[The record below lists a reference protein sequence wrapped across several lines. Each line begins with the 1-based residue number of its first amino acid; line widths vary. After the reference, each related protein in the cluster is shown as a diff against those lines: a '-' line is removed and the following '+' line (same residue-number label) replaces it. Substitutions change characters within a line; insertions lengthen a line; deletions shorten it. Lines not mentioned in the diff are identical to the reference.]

1 MAFTNMDTVRQHL
14 RQEGA
19 VRDTFADVTVQLLAA
34 SPVALLHANL
44 KAGTVRVKGKE
55 IGTPRSQVV
64 TLASQPV
71 VLANQQVIPDSVVV
85 ASDSS
90 LGTIYTENTD
100 YHVDHAEGK
109 LARIATGMIGS
120 GTAVTVWY
128 YAYRLYVE
136 GVDFTVN
143 YEKGTIRR
151 ITSGAIEDGQTVFVD
166 YQTLTGGFDD
176 AQIANAITEADD
188 LLLKLIDAS
197 YQDSADQ
204 TLITAE
210 TYLAL
215 AILCRAKAAAALET
229 TGMSGAA
236 QIAVGW
242 RELAD
247 KYYFDGMQL
256 AARFAG
262 QRPALKSPTV
272 VKGGVER

>member
-1 MAFTNMDTVRQHL
+1 MAFTNTDTVRQHL

-44 KAGTVRVKGKE
+44 KAGTVRIKGKE
-55 IGTPRSQVV
+55 IGTPRSENV
-64 TLASQPV
+64 TLAAQPV
-71 VLANQQVIPDSVVV
+71 ALANQQLIPDSVVV

-100 YHVDHAEGK
+100 YHVDNVDGK
-109 LARIATGMIGS
+109 LARIAAGTIGS
-120 GTAVTVWY
+120 GTAVAVWY
-128 YAYRLYVE
+128 YVYRLYVE

-166 YQTLTGGFDD
+166 YQTLAGGFDD
-176 AQIANAITEADD
+176 AQITNAITEADD

-229 TGMSGAA
+229 TVMSGAA
-236 QIAVGW
+236 QIAQGW

-247 KYYFDGMQL
+247 RYDFDGKQL
-256 AARFAG
+256 AVRFAG
-262 QRPALKSPTV
+262 PRPRLNSPTV
-272 VKGGVER
+272 VIGGMER